1 MPPRL
6 LIFQARGCWLCP
18 GQGTQAAHCWSPFG
32 AAGAGEAAPS
42 INGSS
47 VCWRGGEGA
56 AAHGGWGRRGTG
68 TSGMWQGAGGSLGD
82 AGPCL
87 GHPHPDS
94 SDRLP
99 QGFAV
104 ASRFLRAS
112 PLGDPIA
119 PPVTP
124 FLTHHLPHPFANHL
138 GSAWGCCPCWEP
150 LVAQKLDSFDF
161 QSDFRPKVPSLPAG
175 TPQVPALGSP
185 PDKTLLSH
193 SEKQPDCAYLSR
205 LEGFML
211 GKDVFW
217 EHSVSGLP
225 VTNPR
230 LPLSSRAEREGCWP
244 CLSWQM

>member
-1 MPPRL
+1 M
-6 LIFQARGCWLCP
+6 
-18 GQGTQAAHCWSPFG
+18 AALSAG
-32 AAGAGEAAPS
+32 GAGREL
-42 INGSS
+42 
-47 VCWRGGEGA
+47 R
-56 AAHGGWGRRGTG
+56 HT
-68 TSGMWQGAGGSLGD
+68 GAGGGGGRGPAGCGRGLVARWGMLGR
-82 AGPCL
+82 AWGIPTRTAL
-87 GHPHPDS
+87 IGFPRALPWHPAS
-94 SDRLP
+94 SEHRP
-99 QGFAV
+99 WET
-104 ASRFLRAS
+104 
-112 PLGDPIA
+112 PIA